1 MIESLEGIRLLADLT
16 IILAAALGFGY
27 IASKL
32 KQPVILGYMIAGI
45 IIGPFALSLIGKI
58 EEVHVLAQV
67 GVALL
72 LFVVGLEFS
81 PKTLKKIWKIS
92 VFGGIMEMVFMFILG
107 FGIGMLFN
115 LGFVQSVF
123 IGAIISVSSTIII
136 IRVLQN
142 LGEERELA
150 GRIMIGI
157 LMVEDAGVIVI
168 VTLLSNLFM
177 EEGSGGMMESYIIP
191 IVLSLA
197 FVLIVLV
204 LGKTVLPKVIRRVSM
219 VENKNLF
226 LVTIL
231 VISLG
236 LASIAY
242 ILGIPLALGAF
253 LAGLVLAEC
262 EYGLEIVNKI
272 RPLRDIFMIIFFVS
286 IGMSI
291 NIFLV
296 GGNILFV
303 IVFIALMIGGKFT
316 ILAFSSKLFGYTTK
330 TSFKVGLGMIQIGEF
345 SFIIAELGYSTLGVI
360 SSTIYSSAITAALI
374 TIVITPYSIKNSDN
388 IYEWF
393 RRFESLSKFT
403 NKLFPKSKEKIEFDT
418 RKEFKD
424 HVVLIGYGTVGHL
437 TVDTI
442 LPYKKPFVVID
453 YDPKK
458 LDILDELNFPYI
470 YGDATSSH
478 ILERADIEK
487 ADLVVITVPG
497 EREVRR
503 IVGMVRK
510 MNPDCEVI
518 ARVHS
523 NEVKE
528 DIEDQVDHIIY
539 PEVLGSKA
547 VVKVVENHI
556 QKDNN

>member
-1 MIESLEGIRLLADLT
+1 MVQDLGSIRLLIDIT

-45 IIGPFALSLIGKI
+45 IIGPFVLSLIGEI
-58 EEVHVLAQV
+58 EVVHVLAQV

-81 PKTLKKIWKIS
+81 PKTLKKIWQIS
-92 VFGGIMEMVFMFILG
+92 VFGGILEMMFMFILG

-115 LGFVQSVF
+115 LGFTQSVF

-168 VTLLSNLFM
+168 VTLLSNLFLAG
-177 EEGSGGMMESYIIP
+177 EGGSLFESYIIP
-191 IVLSLA
+191 IILSLT
-197 FVLIVLV
+197 FLLIVLV
-204 LGKTVLPKVIRRVSM
+204 LGKTVLPKIIRRVSM
-219 VENKNLF
+219 IENKNLF
-226 LVTIL
+226 LVTVL

-242 ILGIPLALGAF
+242 LLGIPLALGAF
-253 LAGLVLAEC
+253 LAGLVLAES

-272 RPLRDIFMIIFFVS
+272 RPLRDIFMLIFFVS

-316 ILAFSSKLFGYTTK
+316 ILVFSGKLFNYTTK
-330 TSFKVGLGMIQIGEF
+330 TAFKVGLGMIQIGEF
-345 SFIIAELGYSTLGVI
+345 SFIMAELGYSEGLL
-360 SSTIYSSAITAALI
+360 SPTIYSSAITAALI
-374 TIVITPYSIKNSDN
+374 TIIITPYSIRNSDKV
-388 IYEWF
+388 YEWF
-393 RRFESLSKFT
+393 RRFEGLSKFT
-403 NKLFPKSKEKIEFDT
+403 NKIFPKGREKTEFDS
-418 RKEFKD
+418 RKEFKN

-458 LDILDELNFPYI
+458 LDILEELNFPYI

-478 ILERADIEK
+478 ILERADIDN
-487 ADLVVITVPG
+487 ADLIVITVPG
-497 EREVRR
+497 KREVRR
-503 IVGMVRK
+503 IVDMVK
-510 MNPDCEVI
+510 EMNPDCEII

-523 NEVKE
+523 KE
-528 DIEDQVDHIIY
+528 LKDEIENKVNHIIY

-547 VVKVVENHI
+547 VVNICEDHI
-556 QKDNN
+556 KED